1 LRQGSGQHGPH
12 EGRAALRWCAEHVKE
27 NRKLNSTARIGIG
40 TALVL
45 GLASTVIIIG
55 NHQAGQ
61 TDTLLA
67 QACAGL
73 PTNHQLESALFNARA
88 RSTGGF
94 DAICDAVEES
104 LAPGT
109 GSAPSKSES
118 EDIDAAGVDPKREH
132 RHGLRR
138 TGNPGPTRGGLTS
151 R

>member
-1 LRQGSGQHGPH
+1 M
-12 EGRAALRWCAEHVKE
+12 
-27 NRKLNSTARIGIG
+27 LNSTARIGIG

-45 GLASTVIIIG
+45 GLASSVIVIG

-61 TDTLLA
+61 TDTPLA
-67 QACAGL
+67 QACIGL

-88 RSTGGF
+88 QSTGGF

-104 LAPGT
+104 LAPGI
-109 GSAPSKSES
+109 GNSPSKS

-132 RHGLRR
+132 RRGLRR
-138 TGNPGPTRGGLTS
+138 AGNLGPTRGELTG